1 MFELGFW
8 ELILVAVVA
17 LVVLGPERLP
27 HALRTVSSWVR
38 TIKQMASAAQQQV
51 ERELNLQQLRDDLKK
66 AESLGMHNL
75 PDDLSQS
82 VESLKQA
89 AAEVT
94 RPYAPAEP
102 AVTEPSSTA
111 DAPAIPPVTEPRRD

>member
-8 ELILVAVVA
+8 ELVLVAVVA

-27 HALRTVSSWVR
+27 HALRTVGNWVR
-38 TIKQMASAAQQQV
+38 TVKQMASSAQQQV
-51 ERELNLQQLRDDLKK
+51 ERELNLQQLREDLKK
-66 AESLGMHNL
+66 AEALGMHNL
-75 PDDLSQS
+75 PEDLSQS

-94 RPYAPAEP
+94 RPYAPPEP
-102 AVTEPSSTA
+102 TVTEPPAAA
-111 DAPAIPPVTEPRRD
+111 DTPAITPVTEPRRD